1 MPPATDPHHHP
12 PHKRRSFLAGL
23 RASFL
28 TGLVVVLP
36 IGLTIYFIWVVTGWI
51 DSWVLPFIPQTWHPD
66 ALLRTYLGDNAWVTN
81 IRGVGVVVFLVFTIF
96 VGWIA
101 KGIIGRSFLHW
112 TERTVDRLP
121 VVRSVYN
128 GLKQIAETVFT
139 TGSNTFDKACLVEFP
154 RPGMWS
160 VGFYAGRTRGE
171 VAARLNGAVPMV
183 TVYLPTTPNPTSGYV
198 VFVAEDQVVELDMSF
213 EDAAKLIISAGL
225 VYPPERPSS
234 VTPRPPAQAAE

>member
-1 MPPATDPHHHP
+1 MTDPAP
-12 PHKRRSFLAGL
+12 IPTPRKRGMLAGL

-28 TGLVVVLP
+28 TGLIVVLP
-36 IGLTIYFIWVVTGWI
+36 IGLTLYFIWVVTGWI
-51 DSWVLPFIPQTWHPD
+51 DSWVLPFIPAAWQPQILIQRYLGED
-66 ALLRTYLGDNAWVTN
+66 TYLHV
-81 IRGVGVVVFLVFTIF
+81 RGVGVVVFLIFTVI

-139 TGSNTFDKACLVEFP
+139 QGNQTFDKACLVEFP

-160 VGFYAGRTRGE
+160 IGFYAGRTRGE
-171 VAARLNGAVPMV
+171 ISRRLDGGASPMV
-183 TVYLPTTPNPTSGYV
+183 SVYLPTTPNPTSGYV
-198 VFVAEDQVVELDMSF
+198 VFVPENEVILLDMGI

-225 VYPPERPSS
+225 VYP
-234 VTPRPPAQAAE
+234 TPREGPVSVPPPARAAE